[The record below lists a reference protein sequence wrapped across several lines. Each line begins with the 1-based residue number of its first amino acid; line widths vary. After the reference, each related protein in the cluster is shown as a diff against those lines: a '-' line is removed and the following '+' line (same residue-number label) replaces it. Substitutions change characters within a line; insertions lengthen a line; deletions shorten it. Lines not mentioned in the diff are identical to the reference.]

1 MQMVNRKK
9 VAASGMIIFSLI
21 IMIAVSGCLGGGGV
35 ICKFDLSVSTTTHV
49 GEYYPSLNRYQW
61 EASPGYQFA
70 IVTIR
75 IVNDAE
81 KSVSTNAF
89 YWTLTV
95 SGVGYTAHTA
105 TWDDSIGYQTV
116 DVGKGADFT
125 TKIVYEVPA
134 SASYFYL
141 SYNGYDAPKMEQDSA
156 LL

>member
-1 MQMVNRKK
+1 MQAVNGKRI
-9 VAASGMIIFSLI
+9 AASGTILVSLVVI
-21 IMIAVSGCLGGGGV
+21 LATSGCLGGAEAV
-35 ICKFDLSVSTTTHV
+35 CRYDFSVSTTTHI
-49 GEYYPSLNRYQW
+49 GQYYESLDEYQW
-61 EASPGYQFA
+61 EASAGNKFA
-70 IVTIR
+70 VVTIR

-105 TWDDSIGYQTV
+105 TWDDSIGYQVV

-125 TKIVYEVPA
+125 TKVVYEVPA
-134 SASYFYL
+134 SASSYFL
-141 SYNGYDAPKMEQDSA
+141 SYQGYDAPKMAQDSS